1 MKVSKIFMILI
12 IVVACIMLGALVL
25 NVLFPNVAKTMCNA
39 IEDGIF
45 KATGMK
51 FDFNG
56 DGTKGGDTTNGE
68 YIGTEQ
74 AGKEEGA
81 SGNNVDGFA

>member
-1 MKVSKIFMILI
+1 MKVSKIFTILI
-12 IVVACIMLGALVL
+12 IVVACVMLGALVL

-39 IEDGIF
+39 IEDSIF
-45 KATGMK
+45 KATGMS

-56 DGTKGGDTTNGE
+56 DGTAGSAGTGAYT
-68 YIGTEQ
+68 GTES

-81 SGNNVDGFA
+81 SGGNVEGFA